1 MSITKFH
8 RLNKKDLKRRLS
20 DLKQH
25 PLKICQLRRD
35 DVRKNTSIDSPLTKP
50 LFTVSEFLMT
60 SGLAQT
66 QVHLGDSGGNDSR
79 PI

>member
-50 LFTVSEFLMT
+50 LFTVSGFLMT

-66 QVHLGDSGGNDSR
+66 QVPLGGFRGK
-79 PI
+79 